1 MLGVSIGLGF
11 LGLLAFLWGLR
22 TGQFDDKERMMRGVL
37 FDGVEELN
45 EANGAARVNKPTKE
59 TK

>member
-45 EANGAARVNKPTKE
+45 EANGAARASKPTKE

>member
-45 EANGAARVNKPTKE
+45 EANGATRASKPTKE